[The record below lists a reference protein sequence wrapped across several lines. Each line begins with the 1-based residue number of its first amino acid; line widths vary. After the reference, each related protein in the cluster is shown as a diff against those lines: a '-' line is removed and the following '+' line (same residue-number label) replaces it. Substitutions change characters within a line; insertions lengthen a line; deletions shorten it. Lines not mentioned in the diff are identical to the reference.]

1 MGGPSCSPLATPAI
15 IATPEYNKHAARFPQ
30 DNPPLTNAGQ
40 TIISPQALAVAT
52 ILSEMKIMLAK
63 CLRQLVLAG
72 LALGVSIHMA
82 AAAQTLDL
90 IAQKETIRIGYII
103 DEAPFSFK
111 KKDGNPAGYTIDLC
125 GKIADAVM
133 RKLPQVKRDYVEI
146 TLADGF
152 DAVKNGQ
159 IDLLCG
165 AITINLA
172 RRESVDFSQPIFL
185 TGASALLRK
194 DSPEYLQILFL
205 DKRPTRTADTKSSSA
220 SIIGVRSDTTTGATL
235 REALGPDVP
244 QTRVVD
250 FATHQDGLNALE
262 NHKIDAYFADRALLI
277 SLAAHAHTP
286 SALAIGNRLFTHEP
300 YGIALRRDDSTFR
313 LLVDQAL
320 TQFYQSDDFPKL
332 LKTYFGDEGP
342 VLRSEIMT
350 QSIPD

>member
-1 MGGPSCSPLATPAI
+1 
-15 IATPEYNKHAARFPQ
+15 
-30 DNPPLTNAGQ
+30 
-40 TIISPQALAVAT
+40 
-52 ILSEMKIMLAK
+52 MLAK
-63 CLRQLVLAG
+63 CTRRLVLAG
-72 LALGVSIHMA
+72 LALGLTAHMT

-90 IAQKETIRIGYII
+90 IAQKGTIRIGYIS

-111 KKDGNPAGYTIDLC
+111 NKDGILTGYTIDLC
-125 GKIADAVM
+125 GKIADAVTQ
-133 RKLPQVKRDYVEI
+133 KLPQVKRDYVEI

-172 RRESVDFSQPIFL
+172 RRETVDFSQPIFL

-205 DKRPTRTADTKSSSA
+205 DKRPTQAADTKSPSK
-220 SIIGVRSDTTTGATL
+220 SIIGVRADTTTGATL

-244 QTRVVD
+244 QTRVAD

-262 NHKIDAYFADRALLI
+262 DHKIDAYFADRALLI
-277 SLAAHAHTP
+277 SLAAHARNP
-286 SALAIGNRLFTHEP
+286 SALAIGDRLFTHEP
-300 YGIALRRDDSTFR
+300 YGIALRQNDSTFR
-313 LLVDQAL
+313 LLVDRTL
-320 TQFYQSDDFPKL
+320 TEFYQSDDFPKL
-332 LKTYFGDEGP
+332 LKTYFGDEGL

-350 QSIPD
+350 QSIPE